1 MPECCPLRPLN
12 LSFDFELLPRNGP
25 LPPLSSVQ
33 VTPQAASTRSIDS
46 HTATPRRPQHGAH
59 LHLHDCVPST
69 HARVNMGATGTFA
82 GHFQAATRGC
92 NCRFR
97 QLARAAPERSR
108 ARAIA
113 ELRRWPV
120 ARTYLFAASPCRYLP
135 PITHRRRKVPAPVR
149 HMNRHARYE
158 SWHSKYA
165 PSTHIIISFVTPA
178 SASIM
183 RTTVLAA
190 RLSPQVQKCPL
201 PLESGMP
208 LQDLSPSHCAC
219 TYCTHT
225 VPIFLKTPLS
235 RCHVVS

>member
-1 MPECCPLRPLN
+1 
-12 LSFDFELLPRNGP
+12 
-25 LPPLSSVQ
+25 
-33 VTPQAASTRSIDS
+33 
-46 HTATPRRPQHGAH
+46 
-59 LHLHDCVPST
+59 
-69 HARVNMGATGTFA
+69 MGATGTFA
-82 GHFQAATRGC
+82 GHFQAATQGC
-92 NCRFR
+92 KCRFR

-158 SWHSKYA
+158 SLHSKYA
-165 PSTHIIISFVTPA
+165 PSTHIIILFVKPA
-178 SASIM
+178 PTSIM
-183 RTTVLAA
+183 SITVLAA

-201 PLESGMP
+201 PP
-208 LQDLSPSHCAC
+208 RKRHAHPSHCAC
-219 TYCTHT
+219 TYCAHI

-235 RCHVVS
+235 RRHVVS